1 MNILYNKN
9 NEKDKVYNMQ
19 MIKCFMLLLI
29 FISSSLIGRFIA
41 KKYTYRL
48 EELEEMKNVLNIF
61 KSKIRFTYEPIPE
74 IFREIGKQTKQ
85 NIGEIF
91 EKAGTYMQ
99 NFSAGEAWE
108 KAVQTSQTNLTNE
121 DIHVLL
127 MLSKMLG
134 QTDIE
139 GQISQI
145 EITENFLEKQIKEA
159 QQEKNKNEKLYR
171 KLGTTIGLVIIII
184 LI

>member
-1 MNILYNKN
+1 
-9 NEKDKVYNMQ
+9 MQ
-19 MIKCFMLLLI
+19 IIKYFMLLLV
-29 FISSSLIGRFIA
+29 FIASSLIGRCIA
-41 KKYTYRL
+41 KKYSYRL
-48 EELEEMKNVLNIF
+48 EELEEIKNILNVF

-74 IFREIGKQTKQ
+74 IFREIASNAQE
-85 NIGEIF
+85 NIGQIF
-91 EKAGTYMQ
+91 EKAEKNMQ
-99 NFSAGEAWE
+99 DFSAGEAWE
-108 KAVQTSQTNLTNE
+108 KAVQTSETNLTNE
-121 DIHVLL
+121 DLHVLL

-134 QTDIE
+134 QTDVE

-171 KLGTTIGLVIIII
+171 KLGTTIGLAIVII

>member
-1 MNILYNKN
+1 
-9 NEKDKVYNMQ
+9 
-19 MIKCFMLLLI
+19 MLLLVLI
-29 FISSSLIGRFIA
+29 TSSLIGRFIA
-41 KKYTYRL
+41 KKYSYRL
-48 EELEEMKNVLNIF
+48 EELEEIKNILNVF

-74 IFREIGKQTKQ
+74 IFREIASNAQE
-85 NIGEIF
+85 NIGQIF
-91 EKAGTYMQ
+91 EKAGKNMQ
-99 NFSAGEAWE
+99 DFSAGEAWE
-108 KAVQTSQTNLTNE
+108 KAVQTSETNLTNE
-121 DIHVLL
+121 DLHVLL

-159 QQEKNKNEKLYR
+159 QQEKNRNEKLYR
-171 KLGTTIGLVIIII
+171 KLGTTIGLAIVII

>member
-1 MNILYNKN
+1 
-9 NEKDKVYNMQ
+9 MQ
-19 MIKCFMLLLI
+19 IIKYFMLLLV
-29 FISSSLIGRFIA
+29 FIASSLIGRFIA
-41 KKYTYRL
+41 KKYSYRL
-48 EELEEMKNVLNIF
+48 EELEEIKNILNVF

-74 IFREIGKQTKQ
+74 IFREIASNAQE
-85 NIGEIF
+85 NIGQIF
-91 EKAGTYMQ
+91 EKAEKNMQ
-99 NFSAGEAWE
+99 DFSAGEAWE
-108 KAVQTSQTNLTNE
+108 KAVQTSETNLTNE
-121 DIHVLL
+121 DLHVLL

-134 QTDIE
+134 QTDVE

-171 KLGTTIGLVIIII
+171 KLGTTIGLAIVII

>member
-1 MNILYNKN
+1 MY
-9 NEKDKVYNMQ
+9 DMQ
-19 MIKCFMLLLI
+19 MIKYFMLLLV
-29 FISSSLIGRFIA
+29 FIASSFIGRCIA
-41 KKYTYRL
+41 KKYSYRL
-48 EELEEMKNVLNIF
+48 EELEEMKNILNVF

-74 IFREIGKQTKQ
+74 IFREIANNAKE
-85 NIGEIF
+85 NIGQIF
-91 EKAGTYMQ
+91 EKAEKNMQ
-99 NFSAGEAWE
+99 DFSAGEAWE
-108 KAVQTSQTNLTNE
+108 NAVQTSETNLTNE
-121 DIHVLL
+121 DLHILL

-134 QTDIE
+134 QTDVE

-171 KLGTTIGLVIIII
+171 KLGTTIGLAIVII

>member
-1 MNILYNKN
+1 
-9 NEKDKVYNMQ
+9 MQ
-19 MIKCFMLLLI
+19 VIKYFMLVFI
-29 FISSSLIGRFIA
+29 FIASSLIGRCIG
-41 KKYTYRL
+41 KKYSYRL
-48 EELEEMKNVLNIF
+48 EELEEIKNILNVF

-74 IFREIGKQTKQ
+74 IFREIASNAQE
-85 NIGEIF
+85 NIGQIF
-91 EKAGTYMQ
+91 EKAEKNMQ
-99 NFSAGEAWE
+99 DFSAGEAWE
-108 KAVQTSQTNLTNE
+108 KAVQTSETNLTNE
-121 DIHVLL
+121 DLHVLL

-134 QTDIE
+134 QTDVE

-171 KLGTTIGLVIIII
+171 KLGTTIGLAIVII

>member
-1 MNILYNKN
+1 
-9 NEKDKVYNMQ
+9 MQ
-19 MIKCFMLLLI
+19 IVKGFMLLLV
-29 FISSSLIGRFIA
+29 FIASSLIGRFTA
-41 KKYTYRL
+41 KKYSYRL
-48 EELEEMKNVLNIF
+48 EELEEIKNILNVF

-74 IFREIGKQTKQ
+74 IFREIVSNAKE
-85 NIGEIF
+85 NIGQIF
-91 EKAGTYMQ
+91 EEARKNMQ

-108 KAVQTSQTNLTNE
+108 KAVQTSETNLTKE
-121 DIHVLL
+121 DLHVLL

-134 QTDIE
+134 QTDVE

-159 QQEKNKNEKLYR
+159 QQEKDKNEKLYR
-171 KLGTTIGLVIIII
+171 KLGTTIGLAIVII

>member
-1 MNILYNKN
+1 
-9 NEKDKVYNMQ
+9 MQ
-19 MIKCFMLLLI
+19 IIKYFMLLLV
-29 FISSSLIGRFIA
+29 FIASSLIGRFIA
-41 KKYTYRL
+41 KKYSYRL
-48 EELEEMKNVLNIF
+48 EELEEIKNILNVF

-74 IFREIGKQTKQ
+74 IFREIASNAQE
-85 NIGEIF
+85 NIGQIF
-91 EKAGTYMQ
+91 EKAGKNMQ
-99 NFSAGEAWE
+99 DFSAGEAWE
-108 KAVQTSQTNLTNE
+108 KAVQTSETNLTNE
-121 DIHVLL
+121 DLHVLL

-134 QTDIE
+134 QTDVE

-171 KLGTTIGLVIIII
+171 KLGTTIGLAIVII

>member
-1 MNILYNKN
+1 MY
-9 NEKDKVYNMQ
+9 DMQ
-19 MIKCFMLLLI
+19 VIKYFMLLLV
-29 FISSSLIGRFIA
+29 FISSSFIGRCIA
-41 KKYTYRL
+41 KKYSYRL
-48 EELEEMKNVLNIF
+48 EELEEIKNILNVF

-74 IFREIGKQTKQ
+74 IFREIGSQAKENVGQ
-85 NIGEIF
+85 IF
-91 EKAGTYMQ
+91 KKAEKNMQ

-108 KAVQTSQTNLTNE
+108 NAVQTSQTNLTNE
-121 DIHVLL
+121 DVHVLL

-134 QTDIE
+134 QTDVE

-171 KLGTTIGLVIIII
+171 KLGTTIGLAIVII

>member
-1 MNILYNKN
+1 
-9 NEKDKVYNMQ
+9 MQ
-19 MIKCFMLLLI
+19 IIKYFMLLLVI
-29 FISSSLIGRFIA
+29 ITSSLIGRCIA
-41 KKYTYRL
+41 KKYSYRL
-48 EELEEMKNVLNIF
+48 EELEEIKNILNVF

-74 IFREIGKQTKQ
+74 IFREIASNAQE
-85 NIGEIF
+85 NIGQIF
-91 EKAGTYMQ
+91 EKAEKNMQ
-99 NFSAGEAWE
+99 DFSAGEAWE
-108 KAVQTSQTNLTNE
+108 KAVQTSETNLTNE
-121 DIHVLL
+121 DLHVLL

-134 QTDIE
+134 QTDVE

-171 KLGTTIGLVIIII
+171 KLGTTIGLAIVII

>member
-1 MNILYNKN
+1 
-9 NEKDKVYNMQ
+9 MQ
-19 MIKCFMLLLI
+19 VIKCFMLLLV
-29 FISSSLIGRFIA
+29 FIASSFIGRCIA
-41 KKYTYRL
+41 KKYSYRL
-48 EELEEMKNVLNIF
+48 EELEEMKNILNIF

-74 IFREIGKQTKQ
+74 IFKEIASNAKE
-85 NIGEIF
+85 NIAQIF
-91 EKAGTYMQ
+91 EKATRNMQ

-108 KAVQTSQTNLTNE
+108 NAVQTSETNFTNE

-134 QTDIE
+134 QTDVE

-171 KLGTTIGLVIIII
+171 KLGTTIGLAIVII